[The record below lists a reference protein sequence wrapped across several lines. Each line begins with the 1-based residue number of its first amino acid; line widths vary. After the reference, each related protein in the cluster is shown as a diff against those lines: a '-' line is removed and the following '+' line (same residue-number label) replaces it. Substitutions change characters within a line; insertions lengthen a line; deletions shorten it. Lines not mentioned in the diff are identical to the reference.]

1 MIAALAAAVSCLTIR
16 QPNTYAD
23 GCVAVVHVL
32 AVVKEGLYVI
42 LLKRLHFNFR
52 QQGLPHNTANT
63 AAAAAHRSDRTPA
76 SQQRVVTGLSWHHL
90 STLA

>member
-1 MIAALAAAVSCLTIR
+1 MIAVLAAAVSSLISR
-16 QPNTYAD
+16 QPNAYAD

-32 AVVKEGLYVI
+32 AVVKEGLYVM

-63 AAAAAHRSDRTPA
+63 AAAAAHR
-76 SQQRVVTGLSWHHL
+76 
-90 STLA
+90 